1 MHACDDGLLSA
12 ELTSVESGGDKERGG
27 IVFKR
32 VAEIGL
38 LGGLGCGGKLVRSA
52 IKHLEEEVREWE
64 VKSFDGEW
72 RVASGER
79 RGRGGLARFKGAC

>member
-1 MHACDDGLLSA
+1 M
-12 ELTSVESGGDKERGG
+12 ESGGDKERGG
-27 IVFKR
+27 IASTR
-32 VAEIGL
+32 VAEMGL
-38 LGGLGCGGKLVRSA
+38 PGGLGCGGKLVRSA